1 MNIRGAIFHSFYYLT
16 HKNGSSYFSVERVYI
31 HSLTPSV
38 WTWEK
43 RTRFQINTKIGF
55 GHPTT
60 WKKNFSLNWWWRTCL
75 LCKRRRARTP
85 WVDWRALSPALA
97 IFAVYT
103 LCANIYL
110 VKRMKNKFHPTKRK
124 KKLCERLEL
133 FFMASSD
140 IFSFLSIIRKKG
152 INSEREKEKG
162 KREDKKK
169 KRGSLPF

>member
-1 MNIRGAIFHSFYYLT
+1 MMKNLFIVQAKKSAHSVGGLARTFART
-16 HKNGSSYFSVERVYI
+16 CNFRCVYI
-31 HSLTPSV
+31 MRQHLFSKENEEQIPSD
-38 WTWEK
+38 
-43 RTRFQINTKIGF
+43 
-55 GHPTT
+55 
-60 WKKNFSLNWWWRTCL
+60 KK
-75 LCKRRRARTP
+75 K
-85 WVDWRALSPALA
+85 
-97 IFAVYT
+97 
-103 LCANIYL
+103 
-110 VKRMKNKFHPTKRK
+110 K